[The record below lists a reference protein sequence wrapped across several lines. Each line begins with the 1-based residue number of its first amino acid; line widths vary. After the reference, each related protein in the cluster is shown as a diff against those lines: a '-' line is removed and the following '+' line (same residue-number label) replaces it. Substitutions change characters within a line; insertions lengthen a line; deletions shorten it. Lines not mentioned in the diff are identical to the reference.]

1 MTYGFF
7 KFSARFFPVKLE
19 TLQTSQFA
27 FVSQTLFVFL
37 GDSTAESRGAAP
49 TLTLWASGLTPV
61 NKIEVKCHRHHKGN
75 RISSEI
81 LSNVNLE
88 CFFCC
93 LLASHL
99 WPEICLGHLPR
110 SRLQNWFG
118 GCLPSGSPT
127 ANTQCTP
134 WGCLRNSD
142 AYPWK
147 AGAAMSQVHH
157 TRLESV
163 HPGVWITCW
172 KLHNQYAAKVI
183 WTGVF
188 WCWFL
193 ASIPPGFS
201 AWLC

>member
-99 WPEICLGHLPR
+99 
-110 SRLQNWFG
+110 
-118 GCLPSGSPT
+118 
-127 ANTQCTP
+127 
-134 WGCLRNSD
+134 
-142 AYPWK
+142 
-147 AGAAMSQVHH
+147 
-157 TRLESV
+157 
-163 HPGVWITCW
+163 
-172 KLHNQYAAKVI
+172 
-183 WTGVF
+183 
-188 WCWFL
+188 
-193 ASIPPGFS
+193 
-201 AWLC
+201 